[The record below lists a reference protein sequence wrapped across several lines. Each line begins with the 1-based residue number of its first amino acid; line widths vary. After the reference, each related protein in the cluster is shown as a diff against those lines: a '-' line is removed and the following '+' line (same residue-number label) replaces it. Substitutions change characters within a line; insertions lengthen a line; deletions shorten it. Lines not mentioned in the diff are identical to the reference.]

1 MNHLKTGNAFYG
13 QGSYKNYKFLG
24 KELQETGF
32 YDMGARF
39 YMPDLGIFGQHDP
52 LSAATLDPYGY
63 AYNNPMFFS
72 DPTGLYG
79 AQVNKK
85 GELPA
90 TSPGGADNPLDVG
103 EVVLNA
109 PIRAMASAIPS
120 NCSYCYVGNGRKL
133 VSQLNLPALRP
144 ISANINASNFNK
156 YFPPVLHNGSAYM
169 MNSMWDAAAIALTN
183 NIEPDNE
190 LAVVTVAFAAILITR
205 SPSFARAG
213 GWLAYHE
220 APTLGHTLARHVAKT
235 DADLISRLAIQR
247 GITGAS
253 SFTSET
259 VAETV
264 ISSTISTNRG
274 AIKSWLNS
282 GATTNLRLDYT
293 GSTNIGRGILR
304 RTGIVNDLTNARI
317 VLKPKGNGSY
327 FLLTAFP
334 Q

>member
-90 TSPGGADNPLDVG
+90 TSPGGADNPIDVG

-120 NCSYCYVGNGRKL
+120 NCSYCYVGNGRNL

-144 ISANINASNFNK
+144 ISANINASNFNN
-156 YFPPVLHNGSAYM
+156 YFPPVLHSGSVQM
-169 MNSMWDAAAIALTN
+169 MSGDPFGFSDLLGILFAQLEPENQEAA
-183 NIEPDNE
+183 
-190 LAVVTVAFAAILITR
+190 
-205 SPSFARAG
+205 
-213 GWLAYHE
+213 
-220 APTLGHTLARHVAKT
+220 LGLSA
-235 DADLISRLAIQR
+235 LAIILTRKPVVGLIAKQELNVLSRAEMANIWGR
-247 GITGAS
+247 GPKIDPQNLPKSVTS
-253 SFTSET
+253 DFTEIL
-259 VAETV
+259 A
-264 ISSTISTNRG
+264 
-274 AIKSWLNS
+274 
-282 GATTNLRLDYT
+282 
-293 GSTNIGRGILR
+293 GRGIPR
-304 RTGIVNDLTNARI
+304 MTGTTQTTLQNRSGVSLKWVGAKEWGIKDVPGTMINGSRI
-317 VLKPKGNGSY
+317 VQHPNGKWGLVIDHDYKKIIQIPTSS
-327 FLLTAFP
+327 AVKWK
-334 Q
+334 